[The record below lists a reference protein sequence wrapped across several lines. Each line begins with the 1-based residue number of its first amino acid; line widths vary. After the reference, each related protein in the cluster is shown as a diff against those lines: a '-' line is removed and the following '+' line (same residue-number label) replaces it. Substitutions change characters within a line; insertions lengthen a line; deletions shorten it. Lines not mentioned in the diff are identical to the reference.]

1 MLTAAKPKT
10 CTLGTTDT
18 TMTTKLTHHHLC
30 AEQVND
36 DHGTAILLTQQDG
49 IEEPHSILVHPFQL
63 RAVCERFGII
73 ASDPQ
78 GAKTIATLQRR
89 MGEMLAESELQ
100 KGGRPAEKPVET
112 NDRFLKLL
120 LKQGPALVSNE
131 DGKSA
136 PKLVDAGISYDV
148 SSRAQ
153 KLAAVPEAEFE
164 AELAAAQASSL

>member
-10 CTLGTTDT
+10 CTLGTSEPEDT

-73 ASDPQ
+73 ASDQ
-78 GAKTIATLQRR
+78 QAAKTIATLQRR
-89 MGEMLAESELQ
+89 MVGLRERIDDLADWMIQFSDHKHADLSHEMTCLEALQDLAGEWCADFEEGLPEGFGESQHPQAAPPEL
-100 KGGRPAEKPVET
+100 T
-112 NDRFLKLL
+112 
-120 LKQGPALVSNE
+120 
-131 DGKSA
+131 SA
-136 PKLVDAGISYDV
+136 P
-148 SSRAQ
+148 
-153 KLAAVPEAEFE
+153 AV
-164 AELAAAQASSL
+164 QASLL